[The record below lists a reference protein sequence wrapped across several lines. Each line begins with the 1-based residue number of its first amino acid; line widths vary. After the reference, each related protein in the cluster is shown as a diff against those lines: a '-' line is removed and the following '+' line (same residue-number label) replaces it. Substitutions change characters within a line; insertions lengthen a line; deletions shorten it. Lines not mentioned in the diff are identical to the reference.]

1 MLTILS
7 YPPILRGFLVLLLAG
22 SMFPLAGVFVVRL
35 NLITLRFM
43 LMHGTLLG
51 GAVALALGIDP
62 LVLGVAV
69 NAALILTVSRVHRQT
84 GQNIGH
90 IVTFFMVLTIGLA
103 FAVIYKANVP
113 AKDTLAILWGNL
125 YALSNAEAIVTGIFA
140 IGITT
145 FVTVAF
151 PRLRALLFDREIAFA
166 SGLNTDLLYN
176 LILMVVGLTVAFAM
190 NLIGALLL
198 DALLILPAV
207 LASFLARSTR
217 VLFILSAAFGALSSV
232 LGFALSVG
240 IDIPASSGVT
250 IVAALLLGA
259 GAIIRRVRKRQP
271 TATGI
276 TFNNHPRSVTR

>member
-1 MLTILS
+1 MLAILS

-69 NAALILTVSRVHRQT
+69 NAALILTVSRIHRKT
-84 GQNIGH
+84 GQNLGH

-125 YALSNAEAIVTGIFA
+125 YALSNLEAFITGIFA
-140 IGITT
+140 IGITI
-145 FVTVAF
+145 FVAAAF

-176 LILMVVGLTVAFAM
+176 LILLVVGLTVAFAM

-217 VLFILSAAFGALSSV
+217 VLFILSAAFGAASSV
-232 LGFALSVG
+232 LGFALSIG

-250 IVAALLLGA
+250 IVAAMLLGA
-259 GAIIRRVRKRQP
+259 GTVIRRVRTKKSP
-271 TATGI
+271 TTGMSL
-276 TFNNHPRSVTR
+276 NNHSRSISR

>member
-1 MLTILS
+1 MPAILS

-62 LVLGVAV
+62 LILGVAV
-69 NAALILTVSRVHRQT
+69 NAALIIAVSRVHRRT
-84 GQNIGH
+84 GQNLGH

-125 YALSNAEAIVTGIFA
+125 YALSNFEAIVTGVFA

-145 FVTVAF
+145 FVAVAF

-166 SGLNTDLLYN
+166 SGIDTDLLYN

-217 VLFILSAAFGALSSV
+217 VLFVLSSAFGALSSV
-232 LGFALSVG
+232 LGFVLSVG

-259 GAIIRRVRKRQP
+259 GAVFRAVSKNRV
-271 TATGI
+271 I
-276 TFNNHPRSVTR
+276 TPNMSQKTHHRSVVG